1 MAMDDSYNNLA
12 SWFTKL
18 RAEWFQKMRPLGA
31 WVPWELRDLVQIEE
45 MNEEKSLWDKGLLR
59 RAPQLS
65 EDHLR
70 NCIVLPDRTTI
81 LERLPK
87 GGVVAEV
94 GTDQGDFARQILRIV
109 EPQELHLI
117 DHETHPRLR
126 QLAEDPSLHDRL
138 RVHKRDSV
146 EALESFPDE
155 HFDWIYIDAQHTYD
169 GVKRDVAAARR
180 KVKADGLLVFNDYTV
195 WSYVEMQPYGV
206 VAAVNEL
213 CMEDGWEFIYLA
225 LPYHMYCDVAVRRSR

>member
-1 MAMDDSYNNLA
+1 MDDSYNNLA

-45 MNEEKSLWDKGLLR
+45 TNEERSLWDKGLLR

-109 EPQELHLI
+109 SSRIASDLCI
-117 DHETHPRLR
+117 
-126 QLAEDPSLHDRL
+126 
-138 RVHKRDSV
+138 RDGSIPGCCCWRAHAV
-146 EALESFPDE
+146 RS
-155 HFDWIYIDAQHTYD
+155 
-169 GVKRDVAAARR
+169 AAASAPAGSSIDRR
-180 KVKADGLLVFNDYTV
+180 RRARAPGGWHAAPADRPCVPAPARHRTA
-195 WSYVEMQPYGV
+195 EPIR
-206 VAAVNEL
+206 AAS
-213 CMEDGWEFIYLA
+213 
-225 LPYHMYCDVAVRRSR
+225 PRSAAPRDLWR